1 MKASLSSLSSLVGSR
16 VGEELL
22 IEEFQRPYAWGETQ
36 IEALFKDQFEPILSG
51 KDKHDN
57 PFLGA
62 IVLLPQA
69 KGRTSVVDGQQR
81 LLTLSLVISYCAKTL
96 VSHRIILPGYTKR
109 FLSDFRN
116 SKWIHTEQH
125 VNQDSLEAALNSGLN
140 IDKTFSAFEASSSR
154 IAEAAGVKPS
164 KRIKS
169 ELDLIPKAFVLIKS
183 QVDDFCD
190 SYESSIGNAGKGN
203 ANAII
208 ALLDHLINRLQMV
221 VVELAS
227 HEQSLAVFEAL
238 NAAGQPLSLD
248 QLVKCLI
255 LKLFEKHDP
264 SLATYLHQAWS
275 GKVAKGN
282 DSFTFKLKTPRARE
296 QFLIIFCNAFI
307 DAASKRS
314 AYRVLKRH
322 FEDLVKRPRPDVECR
337 SLIDEM
343 REYWCFLAECDFE
356 LFRFGGEVMIPTIFA
371 VRKRLI
377 GLGYVGAGLDDMLN
391 ELVFLIESGFARAHF
406 VKVPKSLLAS
416 SAYRMNPRLLK
427 ASDAGEMRGLI
438 SDFFRKLRVGGVGSD
453 ELVAKAVAE
462 HTFRGSNKVALL
474 MLRRI
479 NVGLRTRFSSKA
491 QANLPEGA
499 KYHLQVAKAYN
510 KNVSDKELVS
520 LGYKNGGEADRVLY
534 QQLTQS
540 VGNYL
545 FLIQGQMTA
554 KIPVNTPWTTAVRV
568 DRRYLES
575 RRTWLA
581 RRAAMV
587 WKI

>member
-1 MKASLSSLSSLVGSR
+1 MKAHLANLGSLVGSR
-16 VGEELL
+16 VGYELL
-22 IEEFQRPYAWGETQ
+22 VEEFQRPYAWGEIQ

-62 IVLLPQA
+62 IVVLPQA
-69 KGRTSVVDGQQR
+69 RARTSVVDGQQR
-81 LLTLSLVISYCAKTL
+81 LLTLSLVIGYCAKTL
-96 VSHRIILPGYTKR
+96 VSSRVILPRYAR
-109 FLSDFRN
+109 SFLSDFRKT
-116 SKWIHTEQH
+116 KWIHTEQQ
-125 VNQDSLEAALNSGLN
+125 VNQDSLEAVLNSGLN
-140 IDKTFSAFEASSSR
+140 VDKTFAAFEASASR

-169 ELDLIPKAFVLIKS
+169 ELDLIPKAFGLIKS

-190 SYESSIGNAGKGN
+190 SYGSSIGDAGKGN
-203 ANAII
+203 ANASI

-264 SLATYLHQAWS
+264 KLAAYLHQAWS

-296 QFLIIFCNAFI
+296 QFLIVFCNAFI

-322 FEDLVKRPRPDVECR
+322 FEDLATRPRPADECR
-337 SLIDEM
+337 RLIDEM

-377 GLGYVGAGLDDMLN
+377 GLGYAGAGLDDMLN
-391 ELVFLIESGFARAHF
+391 ELVFLIESGFARSHF
-406 VKVPKSLLAS
+406 MKVPKSLLATA
-416 SAYRMNPRLLK
+416 AYRMNPKLLK
-427 ASDAGEMRGLI
+427 ASDEVEMRGLI

-453 ELVAKAVAE
+453 DLVAKAVAE
-462 HTFRGSNKVALL
+462 YTFRGSSKVALL

-479 NVGLRTRFSSKA
+479 NLGLRTRFSSKA
-491 QANLPEGA
+491 QASLPEGA

-510 KNVSDKELVS
+510 KNISDKELVS
-520 LGYKNGGEADRVLY
+520 LGYKSGGEADRVLY
-534 QQLTQS
+534 QQLAQS
-540 VGNYL
+540 IGNYL

-554 KIPVNTPWTTAVRV
+554 KIPVNKPWTNAVRV
-568 DRRYLES
+568 DCRYLES
-575 RRTWLA
+575 RRAWLA
-581 RRAAMV
+581 QRAMMV